1 MHMKNMRRFL
11 ALARCGILEELQFR
25 IGAMVRLIGNIIYL
39 IIIYYLW
46 KAIFA
51 SSPTDVVNG
60 MTFKDTMIYL
70 VLASSLFS
78 TMEMFVT
85 WQMGYSV
92 KSGDIVLDLLRP
104 IGYEMYYLFLFSGN
118 TIVSVLVNLLPTMII
133 VYFITGGGFALS
145 FNLLFF
151 VMAVILGTI
160 LNYFINFIVGTI
172 CFYTESVW
180 GVDKMKEVVVA
191 LLSGAS
197 IPIAFFPETF
207 QKVVYHLPFQ
217 AIYNTPLTLLIDNT
231 MSMETRWSMI
241 LTQIFWLAVMALIS
255 HVFLKISMRR
265 IVVNG
270 G

>member
-1 MHMKNMRRFL
+1 MRKTMRRFL

-25 IGAMVRLIGNIIYL
+25 VGAIVRFVGNIIYL

-46 KAIFA
+46 KAIFD

-60 MTFKDTMIYL
+60 MTFTDTMIYL

-92 KSGDIVLDLLRP
+92 QSGDIVLDLLRP
-104 IGYEMYYLFLFSGN
+104 IRYEMYYLFLFSGN
-118 TIVSVLVNLLPTMII
+118 TLVSVLLNLLPTMII
-133 VYFITGGGFALS
+133 VWFITGGGFALS
-145 FNLLFF
+145 INLLFF
-151 VMAVILGTI
+151 AIAVILGTI
-160 LNYFINFIVGTI
+160 LNFYINFIVGTI

-180 GVDKMKEVVVA
+180 GVNKMKEVVVA

-197 IPIAFFPETF
+197 IPLAFFPEFF
-207 QKVVYHLPFQ
+207 QKIVYCLPFQ
-217 AIYNTPLTLLIDNT
+217 AIYNTPLTLLINNSL
-231 MSMETRWSMI
+231 SMEERVSM
-241 LTQIFWLAVMALIS
+241 LLMQGFWLVVVGLIS
-255 HVFLKISMRR
+255 HVFLKVSMRR